1 MGDSQEMTV
10 FEADSLPSVGGDR
23 ATGDGTGELPHTP
36 TGDISGD
43 MPDPPVG
50 RAMTRLNGQFAAQGT
65 LSGDVGGLATT
76 GAKEGRRELWAS
88 QSGSIALVGAGP
100 GDPGL
105 LTVRA
110 WRLLGT
116 ADVVLYDSLTSAA
129 IIHSLSGVECID
141 VGKRTDPRT
150 TQAAIH
156 DLMVARAE
164 QGESVV
170 RLKGGDPVV
179 FGRGG
184 EEAEYLARHDVP
196 FRVVPGITSVV
207 AAPELAG
214 IPVTHRDISSSFTV
228 MTGHEAAEKSE
239 SNVDWDALA
248 ERVSGG
254 ETLIVL
260 MGVKRLPDYVSRLRA
275 RGVPDSVPMAMIEKV
290 TWDQQQTVTGT
301 LGTILDRA
309 DEANIEPPATTV
321 IGEVVSM
328 RERVPDVDW
337 ADGTPRS
344 PNGTAKSS
352 DGTPRSPDGTSESSD
367 EPAGSPDR
375 TSKSPEGT

>member
-1 MGDSQEMTV
+1 
-10 FEADSLPSVGGDR
+10 
-23 ATGDGTGELPHTP
+23 
-36 TGDISGD
+36 
-43 MPDPPVG
+43 
-50 RAMTRLNGQFAAQGT
+50 MTRLNGQLAEGKPTSTAM
-65 LSGDVGGLATT
+65 GGLASTSA
-76 GAKEGRRELWAS
+76 GESAAELWPDTT
-88 QSGSIALVGAGP
+88 GSIALVGAGP

-129 IIHSLSGVECID
+129 IIRSLSGVECID
-141 VGKRTDPRT
+141 VGKRTEPRT

-156 DLMVARAE
+156 DLMVARAA

-184 EEAEYLARHDVP
+184 EEAEYLAEHEIP

-228 MTGHEAAEKSE
+228 ITGHEAAGKTE
-239 SNVDWDALA
+239 SHVDWDALA
-248 ERVSGG
+248 ERVAGG

-260 MGVKRLPDYVSRLRA
+260 MGVKRLPDYVSRLRD
-275 RGVPDSVPMAMIEKV
+275 RGVPEDVPTAMIEKV
-290 TWDQQQTVTGT
+290 TWDRQQTVTGT
-301 LGTILDRA
+301 LGTIVDRA
-309 DEANIEPPATTV
+309 DDSDVEPPATTV

-328 RERVPDVDW
+328 RDRVPDIDW
-337 ADGTPRS
+337 ADGSTRP
-344 PNGTAKSS
+344 
-352 DGTPRSPDGTSESSD
+352 
-367 EPAGSPDR
+367 
-375 TSKSPEGT
+375 PEQP

>member
-1 MGDSQEMTV
+1 
-10 FEADSLPSVGGDR
+10 
-23 ATGDGTGELPHTP
+23 
-36 TGDISGD
+36 
-43 MPDPPVG
+43 
-50 RAMTRLNGQFAAQGT
+50 MTRLNGQLVEGVGHT
-65 LSGDVGGLATT
+65 KTIGGLART
-76 GAKEGRRELWAS
+76 GSGENPAELWPGE
-88 QSGSIALVGAGP
+88 SGSIALVGAGP

-129 IIHSLSGVECID
+129 IIHSLAGVECID
-141 VGKRTDPRT
+141 VGKRTEPRT
-150 TQAAIH
+150 TQADIH
-156 DLMVARAE
+156 DLMVGRAKE
-164 QGESVV
+164 GDSVV

-184 EEAEYLARHDVP
+184 EEAEYLAQHDVP

-228 MTGHEAAEKSE
+228 ITGHEAAGKTE
-239 SNVDWDALA
+239 SHVDWDALA
-248 ERVSGG
+248 ERVAGG

-260 MGVKRLPDYVSRLRA
+260 MGVKRLPDYVARLRD
-275 RGVPDSVPMAMIEKV
+275 RGVPDDVPTAMIEKV

-301 LGTILDRA
+301 LGTIVDRA
-309 DEANIEPPATTV
+309 DSTGIEPPATTV

-328 RERVPDVDW
+328 RDRIPAVNW
-337 ADGTPRS
+337 ADGSTRP
-344 PNGTAKSS
+344 PGAQ
-352 DGTPRSPDGTSESSD
+352 
-367 EPAGSPDR
+367 
-375 TSKSPEGT
+375 

>member
-1 MGDSQEMTV
+1 MEQSRDVTTHERGSSG
-10 FEADSLPSVGGDR
+10 ADPAVRRDDR
-23 ATGDGTGELPHTP
+23 ALEPPPVPAGR
-36 TGDISGD
+36 ISEAP
-43 MPDPPVG
+43 PDPPVG
-50 RAMTRLNGQFAAQGT
+50 RAMTRLNGQFADGEGT
-65 LSGDVGGLATT
+65 SQTTGGLATS
-76 GAKEGRRELWAS
+76 ARECADELWAS
-88 QSGSIALVGAGP
+88 ESGSIALVGAGP

-129 IIHSLSGVECID
+129 IISSLSGVECID
-141 VGKRTDPRT
+141 VGKRTEPRT
-150 TQAAIH
+150 TQADIH

-184 EEAEYLARHDVP
+184 EEAEYLSKHDVP

-228 MTGHEAAEKSE
+228 ITGHEAAGKTE
-239 SNVDWDALA
+239 SHVDWDALA
-248 ERVSGG
+248 ERVAGG

-260 MGVKRLPDYVSRLRA
+260 MGVKRLPDYVSRLRD
-275 RGVPDSVPMAMIEKV
+275 RGVPDDVPTAMIEKV
-290 TWDQQQTVTGT
+290 TWEQQQTVTGT
-301 LGTILDRA
+301 LGTIVDRA
-309 DEANIEPPATTV
+309 DSSGIEPPATTV

-328 RERVPDVDW
+328 RDRVPDVNW
-337 ADGTPRS
+337 ADGSPRQS
-344 PNGTAKSS
+344 GDP
-352 DGTPRSPDGTSESSD
+352 
-367 EPAGSPDR
+367 
-375 TSKSPEGT
+375 